1 MFEKRFFN
9 LFKSISKFILPYFYK
24 MMLKLKLSRRVIN
37 YLENESYFSN
47 KYQDFTNIITDM
59 LQQKKIVALD
69 VGAQG
74 GFNSDNFFPA
84 KYNNFFKYILVEPI
98 NGDSNKIK
106 RDEIIITKGLWSKE
120 EKKDLY
126 IIERRPGS
134 SSMFKPV
141 EKKFD
146 IHNIKLKDYK
156 NFEITNTLE
165 VDCNTI
171 NNLLKKEDQKYL
183 DYLKIDT
190 QGAELNILKGLGAYR
205 PLIIKIE
212 AHIYSMYEG
221 VPSWDK
227 LLNYLYDLNYIAIDW
242 KGIGGHNTRIPAE
255 IDMIFIPNFDTKEGE
270 ELIKL
275 NKEKFMSLLLIFGQ
289 INILKV
295 IMKRINLHNK
305 EIDKIQDFY
314 FN

>member
-1 MFEKRFFN
+1 MFKKRFFN
-9 LFKSISKFILPYFYK
+9 LFISISKFTLPYFYK

-47 KYQDFTNIITDM
+47 KYQDFTNIISDM

-69 VGAQG
+69 VGSKG

-84 KYNNFFKYILVEPI
+84 KYNDFFKCILVEPI
-98 NGDSNKIK
+98 NDESNKVKNDKIT
-106 RDEIIITKGLWSKE
+106 ITKGLWSEE

-126 IIERRPGS
+126 ILDRRPGS
-134 SSMFKPV
+134 SSMFKPK

-165 VDCNTI
+165 VDCYTI
-171 NNLLKKEDQKYL
+171 NNLLKKEDQTYL

-212 AHIYSMYEG
+212 AHVYSMYEG

-227 LLNYLYDLNYIAIDW
+227 LLNYLYDLNYLAIDW

-255 IDMIFIPNFDTKEGE
+255 MDIIFIPNFDTKEGK
-270 ELIKL
+270 ELIEL
-275 NKEKFMSLLLIFGQ
+275 NKEKFISLLLIFGQ

-295 IMKRINLHNK
+295 IMKRINLQNK
-305 EIDKIQDFY
+305 EIEKIQDFY

>member
-84 KYNNFFKYILVEPI
+84 KYNNFFRYILVEPI
-98 NGDSNKIK
+98 DGDSNKVK